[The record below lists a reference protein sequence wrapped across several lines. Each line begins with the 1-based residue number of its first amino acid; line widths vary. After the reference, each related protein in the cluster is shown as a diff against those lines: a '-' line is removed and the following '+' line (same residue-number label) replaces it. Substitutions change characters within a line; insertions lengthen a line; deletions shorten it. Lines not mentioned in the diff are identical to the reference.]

1 MPANLQRYNIEI
13 NEMILNPLQSSPFAH
28 GFTLARE
35 THDHSQSQS
44 PEIATTW
51 DEHENT
57 KPGETDE
64 DLELHQLMED
74 IKRYI
79 RSIDIS
85 NL

>member
-1 MPANLQRYNIEI
+1 MFAILEI
-13 NEMILNPLQSSPFAH
+13 YDIPVDGVLVNPMQSSPSSQ
-28 GFTLARE
+28 GFHLAVERAS
-35 THDHSQSQS
+35 HSESQS
-44 PEIATTW
+44 PELTSTW
-51 DEHENT
+51 AKRENT
-57 KPGETDE
+57 EHSNTDE